1 VIGIPVNDYECLGT
15 ITELVADMVK
25 NQEPALV
32 ELAAQH
38 ATTARLAAWIRSLP
52 QRDDEGDPKDG
63 PKVEACAPPQRLRI
77 PATDPNCVERAALYM
92 AVAELIEPGPARQ
105 LATIDTPTGM
115 HTFPV
120 ENGAPIVLDPRVQR
134 NRLACGVAMTCAGPV
149 AIDAHD
155 AIEWSAM
162 LAGDGAGTTNIRNGA
177 SYMRAARNAVMR
189 LVDHGVVPARSEV
202 DAMGLMFALAER
214 AARRFGRRAIAM
226 VRTVAHAVSDVLDEV
241 LARTQRNLSL
251 EIGGTTYS
259 APSWLDPIVTT
270 AAQVGVQAGMN
281 ALAPGV
287 GPAMLGLVE
296 HDLNHEGMT
305 LGPFVPHSPRMTT

>member
-1 VIGIPVNDYECLGT
+1 MIGVPFNDYACLGS
-15 ITELVADMVK
+15 ITELLADMVK

-32 ELAAQH
+32 ELAKQH
-38 ATTARLAAWIRSLP
+38 RTTTGLAAWIRTLP
-52 QRDDEGDPKDG
+52 QRDDDGNPKDG

-77 PATDPNCVERAALYM
+77 PASDPNCVERAALYL
-92 AVAELIEPGPARQ
+92 AVAELIDPAPLRQ
-105 LATIDTPTGM
+105 LATIDTPAGM

-120 ENGAPIVLDPRVQR
+120 ECGAPIVLDPRVQR
-134 NRLACGVAMTCAGPV
+134 NRLACGVAMTCKGPV

-155 AIEWSAM
+155 AIDWSAL
-162 LAGDGAGTTNIRNGA
+162 LAADGAGTTTIRNGA
-177 SYMRAARNAVMR
+177 NRMRAARNAIVR

-214 AARRFGRRAIAM
+214 AARKFGRRAIAM
-226 VRTVAHAVSDVLDEV
+226 VRTVAHAISDVLDEV

-281 ALAPGV
+281 VLAPGI

-296 HDLNHEGMT
+296 QDLNHDGMT
-305 LGPFVPHSPRMTT
+305 LGPLARPPHS